1 MNNSIA
7 QNDFDTKQL
16 SDSIQTFFSRF
27 RIASLLKK
35 ANAKKEKGIAPV
47 RILQYLFMLIFRNKS
62 MYMDQ
67 SLHHEEMDFGK
78 DTIYR
83 FMKNIHINWN
93 RFTALLA
100 AKISTEVMIPA
111 TSEDR
116 VNAFVIDDSVF
127 SRNRSKKVE
136 LLTKIYDHADHKYLF
151 GFRMLTLGWTDGNSF
166 LPVAGT
172 LLSSEN
178 EKTRVNEAASLDRRT
193 NAYKRRKL
201 AVSKGTDVMLELLLE
216 AKMAMIP
223 ADYVLFDSW
232 FSSPKSLHAV
242 KSLGYDVIAMIKKSD
257 RMKFGYLGQQCS
269 LKEIYNRNRKR
280 RGRSKYLL
288 SVDIDVEK
296 DGKTIPARVVY
307 VRNRTNRKEYL
318 CIISTNMNIDEN
330 EIIRIYSKRWQIEVF
345 FKVCKSYLKLV
356 RECNSLSYDAM
367 SAHVAIVFARYMMLS
382 VSNRESADPRTLGEI
397 FLYFMDELADVTFL
411 QAFHLL
417 MEVFREKMAT
427 CFDLSENQISDM
439 VDEFISV
446 LTPSMQRL
454 LKAA

>member
-1 MNNSIA
+1 
-7 QNDFDTKQL
+7 
-16 SDSIQTFFSRF
+16 
-27 RIASLLKK
+27 
-35 ANAKKEKGIAPV
+35 
-47 RILQYLFMLIFRNKS
+47 
-62 MYMDQ
+62 MDQ
-67 SLHHEEMDFGK
+67 VLHCEEMDFGK
-78 DTIYR
+78 DTVYR
-83 FMKNIHINWN
+83 FMKSIHINWN

-100 AKISTEVMIPA
+100 AKISIEVMIPA
-111 TSEDR
+111 TSDDR

-136 LLTKIYDHADHKYLF
+136 LLTKIYDHAVHKYLY

-178 EKTRVNEAASLDRRT
+178 EKTRVNKAAVLDRRT
-193 NAYKRRKL
+193 NAYKRRQL
-201 AVSKGTDVMLELLLE
+201 AVSKGTDAMLELLLE
-216 AKMAMIP
+216 AKLAGIP

-257 RMKFGYLGQQCS
+257 RMKFGYQGKQCS
-269 LKEIYNRNRKR
+269 LKEIYCMNRKR

-288 SVDIDVEK
+288 SVEVTVEK

-318 CIISTNMNIDEN
+318 CIISTNMDIDEN

-345 FKVCKSYLKLV
+345 FKVCKSYLKLA
-356 RECNSLSYDAM
+356 RECNFLSYDAM

-382 VSNRESADPRTLGEI
+382 VNNRETADPRTLGEI

-417 MEVFREKMAT
+417 MEMFREKMT
-427 CFDLSENQISDM
+427 SFFDLDENQINEM
-439 VDEFISV
+439 LNEFMSV

>member
-1 MNNSIA
+1 MNNSIS
-7 QNDFDTKQL
+7 QNTYDTKQI
-16 SDSIQTFFSRF
+16 SDSIQVFFSRF
-27 RIASLLKK
+27 KISSILKSS
-35 ANAKKEKGIAPV
+35 NVKKEKGVSPV

-67 SLHHEEMDFGK
+67 TLRCEETGFGK
-78 DTIYR
+78 DTVYR

-100 AKISTEVMIPA
+100 AKISIEVMVPA
-111 TSEDR
+111 TSDDR
-116 VNAFVIDDSVF
+116 VNAFVVDDSVF

-136 LLTKIYDHADHKYLF
+136 LLTKIYDHAAHKYLY

-166 LPVAGT
+166 LPIAGT

-201 AVSKGTDVMLELLLE
+201 AVTKGTDAMLELLKE
-216 AKMAMIP
+216 AKKAMIP
-223 ADYVLFDSW
+223 AKYVLFDSW
-232 FSSPKSLHAV
+232 FSSPKTLHAV
-242 KSLGYDVIAMIKKSD
+242 KALGYDVIAMIKKSD
-257 RMKFGYLGQQCS
+257 RMKFGYQGTQQS
-269 LKEIYNRNRKR
+269 LKEIYNTNRKR

-288 SVDIDVEK
+288 SVEVNVEK

-330 EIIRIYSKRWQIEVF
+330 EIIRTYSKRWQIEVF

-356 RECNSLSYDAM
+356 KECASLSYDAM

-382 VSNRESADPRTLGEI
+382 VNNRETKDPRTLGEI
-397 FLYFMDELADVTFL
+397 FQYFMDELTDVTFL
-411 QAFHLL
+411 QAFNLL
-417 MEVFREKMAT
+417 MEMFQEKLRT
-427 CFDLSENQISDM
+427 NSDLNEKQINDM
-439 VDEFISV
+439 MDEFVSV

-454 LKAA
+454 LKAL

>member
-1 MNNSIA
+1 MKNSIS
-7 QNDFDTKQL
+7 QNDYDTKQL

-27 RIASLLKK
+27 KISGLLKK
-35 ANAKKEKGIAPV
+35 ANASKEKGISPV
-47 RILQYLFMLIFRNKS
+47 RILQYLFLLIFRNKS
-62 MYMDQ
+62 LYMDQ
-67 SLHHEEMDFGK
+67 TLHRDEMDFGK
-78 DTIYR
+78 DTVYR
-83 FMKNIHINWN
+83 FMKSIHINWN

-111 TSEDR
+111 TSDDR
-116 VNAFVIDDSVF
+116 VNAFVVDDSVF

-136 LLTKIYDHADHKYLF
+136 LLTKIYDHAMHKYLY

-178 EKTRVNEAASLDRRT
+178 ERTRVNEAVSVDRRT

-201 AVSKGTDVMLELLLE
+201 AVSKGTDAMLELLLE
-216 AKMAMIP
+216 AKLAGIP

-242 KSLGYDVIAMIKKSD
+242 KSLGYDVIAMVRKSD
-257 RMKFGYLGQQCS
+257 RMKFGYQGNPRS
-269 LKEIYNRNRKR
+269 LKEIYHMCRKR

-288 SVDIDVEK
+288 SVEVDVEK

-345 FKVCKSYLKLV
+345 FKVCKSYLKLA

-382 VSNRESADPRTLGEI
+382 VNNRESADPRTLGEI

-417 MEVFREKMAT
+417 MEMFREKMTT
-427 CFDLSENQISDM
+427 CFDLSESQINDM
-439 VDEFISV
+439 VEEFISV

>member
-1 MNNSIA
+1 MNNSIP
-7 QNDFDTKQL
+7 QNTYDTKQL
-16 SDSIQTFFSRF
+16 KDSIQTFFSRF
-27 RIASLLKK
+27 KVASLLKSS
-35 ANAKKEKGIAPV
+35 NARKEKGISPI
-47 RILQYLFMLIFRNKS
+47 RILQYLFLLIFRNKS

-67 SLHHEEMDFGK
+67 ALRRDEMDFAK
-78 DTIYR
+78 DTVYR

-100 AKISTEVMIPA
+100 AKISIEVMVPA
-111 TSEDR
+111 TSDNR
-116 VNAFVIDDSVF
+116 VNAFVIDDTVF

-136 LLTKIYDHADHKYLF
+136 LLTKIYDHAAHKYLY

-178 EKTRVNEAASLDRRT
+178 KKTRVNEAIELDRRT
-193 NAYKRRKL
+193 NAYKRRRL
-201 AVSKGTDVMLELLLE
+201 AVSKGTDAMLELLKE
-216 AKMAMIP
+216 AKKVMIP

-232 FSSPKSLHAV
+232 FSSPKTLHAV
-242 KSLGYDVIAMIKKSD
+242 KDLGYDVIAMIKKSD
-257 RMKFGYLGQQCS
+257 RMKFGHQGMQQS
-269 LKEIYNRNRKR
+269 LKEIYTKNRKR

-288 SVDIDVEK
+288 SVEINVDK

-345 FKVCKSYLKLV
+345 FKVCKSYLKLS
-356 RECNSLSYDAM
+356 RECSSLSYDSM

-382 VSNRESADPRTLGEI
+382 VNNRETADPRTLGEI

-411 QAFHLL
+411 QAFNLL
-417 MEVFREKMAT
+417 MEMFREKMKA
-427 CFDLSENQISDM
+427 CFDLSESQINDM
-439 VDEFISV
+439 MDEFMTV
-446 LTPSMQRL
+446 L
-454 LKAA
+454 